1 MKKLVLKSFGLL
13 LIAFSI
19 VALSSCDKTSDTD
32 TLAPATTTV
41 KSDSTVSDSTQND
54 SYASLIYMREE
65 EKLAHDVYVKMFALW
80 NQPVFENIAK
90 SETVHTNAIK
100 GLLDYYGITDPA
112 LPNEGEFS
120 NPDLQNLYNQLI
132 ESGSISL
139 IDALKV
145 GATIEEVD
153 IVDLDKAM
161 ENTSVDTILTVYQ
174 RLRTGSTHHLKAF
187 VAMLARQGVDY
198 QPQYLS
204 QSEFDA
210 IIGGTETGNG
220 DSMWGGNHDGSCDST
235 ALGTLTDD
243 ESNGLLFM
251 REEEKLAHDVYINLY
266 NLWGN
271 NVFLSISKSETRHTE
286 SVLNLIEKFGLQ
298 DPALPEAG
306 SFSNSDL
313 QSLYNQ
319 LMSAGS
325 ESLVAALKVGAT
337 IEEVDILDLEERMA
351 QTSNATVLK
360 VYSMLEKGSYAHL
373 RAFVYQLKLNGVAY
387 QPQYLSQDV
396 FDKIITGN

>member
-373 RAFVYQLKLNGVAY
+373 RAFVYQLKLNGVDY